1 MALLAEEIVEEW
13 LNRRG
18 YFTIRGT
25 KIGVDEIDLLAL
37 KFCKGV
43 AECHHI
49 EVQASMRPISY
60 ISRVPKSDQVN
71 GAKATSAKHRPD
83 EQLRRGVAEWVEKK
97 FTKKRKIALFDQ
109 LFPSQWT
116 SELVLNNVRSEREI
130 GFIQDAGIIIHR
142 LTDLISEMDSPD
154 NIIRSAAG
162 ADFYDL
168 VSLGS
173 TKA

>member
-1 MALLAEEIVEEW
+1 MALLAEELVEEW

-25 KIGVDEIDLLAL
+25 KIGVDEIDLIAL
-37 KFCKGV
+37 KFSDGK
-43 AECHHI
+43 AECRHV

-60 ISRVPKSDQVN
+60 ISRLPKSDQRD

-83 EQLRRGVAEWVEKK
+83 EQLRMGVAEWVEKK
-97 FTKKRKIALFDQ
+97 FTKKRKVDLFKR
-109 LFPSQWT
+109 LFPDQWT

-130 GFIQDAGIIIHR
+130 EFIRDTGVIIHR
-142 LTDLISEMDSPD
+142 LSDIIEDMNDPE
-154 NIIRSAAG
+154 NIISSAAG